1 MSKPQLYVNGNK
13 LEEITPVS
21 IKFASSSN
29 PKIMFNPSSGSIKI
43 NGKIAPELNKW
54 AQQMRIQY
62 YMEYTKQ
69 RNIRVGF
76 MQGVADYRNGRGIK

>member
-1 MSKPQLYVNGNK
+1 MPKNMS
-13 LEEITPVS
+13 
-21 IKFASSSN
+21 
-29 PKIMFNPSSGSIKI
+29 KIMFNPSSGSIKI

-76 MQGVADYRNGRGIK
+76 MQGVADYRNRRDKNETVLY